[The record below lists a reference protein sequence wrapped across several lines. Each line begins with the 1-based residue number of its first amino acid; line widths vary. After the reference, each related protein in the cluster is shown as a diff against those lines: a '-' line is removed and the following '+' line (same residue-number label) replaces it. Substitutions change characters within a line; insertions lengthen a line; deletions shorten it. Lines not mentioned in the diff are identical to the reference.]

1 MRDDTHRVISKR
13 HGVLCVLTLNR
24 PDKLNAFTPSM
35 LRELDAAL
43 DSAVADPAT
52 RAIAITGAG
61 AKAFTAGNDVERLA
75 VLDSVSA
82 YRDML
87 AGQRI
92 AMRLH
97 ECAKPTIAMVNGYAL
112 GGGFELALACD
123 FVVAARTASFG
134 FPEITLN
141 TLPGWGGTQLA
152 VAKLGLAR
160 AKQMVLTGR
169 RYGAEEC
176 MAFGFIQQLVEPE
189 RLLDAVL
196 EFAET
201 LAKHDGF
208 AYEMAKRTL
217 NRANELP
224 LAAGF
229 DFEAAQYAVNFGS
242 ETARNGLQQF
252 VARRTKARTE
262 IPVSSAHPT
271 RRNPE

>member
-1 MRDDTHRVISKR
+1 MHDDTQPVIIER

-24 PDKLNAFTPSM
+24 PDKLNAFTPAM
-35 LRELDAAL
+35 LHQLDAAL
-43 DSAVADPAT
+43 DCAVANPAT
-52 RAIAITGAG
+52 RVIAITGAG
-61 AKAFTAGNDVERLA
+61 PKAFTAGNDVERLA
-75 VLDSVSA
+75 ALDGVSA

-87 AGQRI
+87 AGQHI

-123 FVVAARTASFG
+123 FVIAARTASFG

-152 VAKLGLAR
+152 VTKLGLAR

-169 RYGAEEC
+169 RFSAEAC
-176 MAFGFIQQLVEPE
+176 MGFGFIEQLAEPE
-189 RLLDAVL
+189 QLLNAVL
-196 EFAET
+196 EFAGE

-208 AYEMAKRTL
+208 AYEMAKRAL

-229 DFEAAQYAVNFGS
+229 DFEAAQYAVNFS
-242 ETARNGLQQF
+242 SDAARDGLQRF
-252 VARRTKARTE
+252 IARRANGRTKG
-262 IPVSSAHPT
+262 
-271 RRNPE
+271 